1 MSEMCAQ
8 LTRERALEILVGI
21 AQDPKNEPKDR
32 VHALQVY
39 AEKSGEDG
47 PMKLE
52 LGVDGFVKWYLTEL
66 RGQPIGGDPAN
77 RGAI

>member
-1 MSEMCAQ
+1 MCAQ
-8 LTRERALEILVGI
+8 LSRDRALEILVGI

-32 VHALQVY
+32 VHAFQVY
-39 AEKSGEDG
+39 AEISGGDA

-52 LGVDGFVKWYLTEL
+52 LGEL